1 VARILFVSGYW
12 PPLAPVGAVRPPKQA
27 RHWTNQGHEV
37 RVLAVRNLDLWAVSG
52 NAAGGSAPPPPA
64 NRFGQPIAFVPDPV
78 SGADVAHLPWRDEPE
93 APASAGPAGP
103 ASPAGPAGAAGPA
116 RPAPAPVAAGPARG
130 LRGLYQALATTPD
143 RYGRWVRAWSAP
155 AAALARAWGADLISA
170 SGPPQCS
177 HQLASAAARG
187 SGVPWIAELR
197 DLWVGNPYVRRPWPL
212 DWWSA
217 RLADRALPA
226 AAGFVTVTE
235 GAAAAMRARYG
246 KPVEVAMN
254 GFDPEDHAGPDAP
267 APLDPER
274 LTIIHA
280 GTIYAGRRDARPLLE
295 AMVLLAPDERA
306 RISVHFW
313 HDEGA
318 YVTGVVRQLGLE
330 PHVTFHGLVPRRE
343 ILAIERRADVMLL
356 CRWDAPEEDAVIP
369 GKLFEYIGARRPI
382 LSVGSTRG
390 EAADIVRAGPFGLV
404 SNQPAEIAAWLRD
417 KLAEKALHG
426 RLPDLPAAAV
436 APYDRALQ
444 FAKVDAFARRLG
456 VRL

>member
-1 VARILFVSGYW
+1 MARILFVSGYW

-27 RHWTNQGHEV
+27 RHWTALGHRV

-52 NAAGGSAPPPPA
+52 NASVGAAPPPTA
-64 NRFGQPIAFVPDPV
+64 NAFGRPIAFEHDPV
-78 SGADVAHLPWRDEPE
+78 SGAEVAHLPWRDEPAATASA
-93 APASAGPAGP
+93 APAVDL
-103 ASPAGPAGAAGPA
+103 A
-116 RPAPAPVAAGPARG
+116 RLKAEAAPAKG
-130 LRGLYQALATTPD
+130 LKSLYHAFATTPD
-143 RYGRWVRAWSAP
+143 RYGRWVKEWAAP
-155 AAALARAWGADLISA
+155 AAALARDWRADLVYS

-187 SGVPWIAELR
+187 SGVPWIGELR
-197 DLWVGNPYVRRPWPL
+197 DLWVGNPYVKRPWPL

-226 AAGFVTVTE
+226 ARGYVTVTR
-235 GAAAAMRARYG
+235 GAAEVMRARYA

-254 GFDPEDHAGPDAP
+254 GFDPEDHAGLDDP

-295 AMVLLAPDERA
+295 AMTLLDPAERA
-306 RISVHFW
+306 RIGVHFW

-318 YVTGVVRQLGLE
+318 YVTGVVNQLGLAGQ
-330 PHVTFHGLVPRRE
+330 VTFHGLVPRRE
-343 ILAIERRADVMLL
+343 ILRIEREADVMLL
-356 CRWDAPEEDAVIP
+356 CRWDDPAEDSVIP

-404 SNQPAEIAAWLRD
+404 SNTPAEIAQWLRAR
-417 KLAEKALHG
+417 LAEKAAHA
-426 RLPDLPAAAV
+426 RLPDLPAERV

-444 FAKVDAFARRLG
+444 FARVDAFARTLG
-456 VRL
+456 VAL